1 MLAPTCMAAVSS
13 CSMIS
18 LSGIMARMERRGFP
32 ALLFR
37 VAYGTDVP
45 VDDEESDL
53 GAMATGECGA
63 TTHGSR
69 SFPLPPDGA
78 RLAWFEF
85 FAASDD
91 SHEQP
96 VSKMT
101 VDLTT
106 GQARLEN

>member
-1 MLAPTCMAAVSS
+1 MAP
-13 CSMIS
+13 
-18 LSGIMARMERRGFP
+18 
-32 ALLFR
+32 
-37 VAYGTDVP
+37 
-45 VDDEESDL
+45 
-53 GAMATGECGA
+53 GEGGA

-69 SFPLPPDGA
+69 SFPLPAAGA

-85 FAASDD
+85 FAAGDD

-106 GQARLEN
+106 GRAQLEN